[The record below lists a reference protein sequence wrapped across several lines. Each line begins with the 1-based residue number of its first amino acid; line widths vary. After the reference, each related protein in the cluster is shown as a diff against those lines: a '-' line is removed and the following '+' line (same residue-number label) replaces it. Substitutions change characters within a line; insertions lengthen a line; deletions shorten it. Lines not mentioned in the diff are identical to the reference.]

1 MDIRADGSAAAQK
14 LICHHALTFFFLDSF
29 TKNYNFPK
37 TALERLKDSLEIKKE
52 MAKNYLTEHL
62 KYQDYK
68 DVNIISFDQYGNTI
82 KMKQEQQTP
91 AGKKEV
97 FTIQLYRKQ
106 E

>member
-1 MDIRADGSAAAQK
+1 
-14 LICHHALTFFFLDSF
+14 
-29 TKNYNFPK
+29 
-37 TALERLKDSLEIKKE
+37 

-62 KYQDYK
+62 KHQDYK